1 MHKIKTM
8 ININKQIAKPASR
21 SNKAGDFFGK
31 LFQIRDQIHL
41 THLNVSGIGSYAAHK
56 ALNEFYDELL
66 DLLDTL
72 IESYQ
77 GKYDLVDISIPAS
90 EKVDPITALE
100 DLTSL
105 TDSGMA
111 YIMFKE
117 TWIQNQIDEISTL
130 AYQTL
135 YKLKNLK

>member
-1 MHKIKTM
+1 M
-8 ININKQIAKPASR
+8 ININKQIAKSA
-21 SNKAGDFFGK
+21 NKNIKAGEFFGK
-31 LFQIRDQIHL
+31 LFQIRDEIHL
-41 THLNVSGIGSYAAHK
+41 THLNVSGIGSYATHK
-56 ALNEFYDELL
+56 ALNEFYDEIL
-66 DLLDTL
+66 DLMDSL

-77 GKYDLVDISIPAS
+77 GKYGLTEINIPAS
-90 EKVDPITALE
+90 EKVDPITAIENLVK
-100 DLTSL
+100 L

>member
-1 MHKIKTM
+1 M
-8 ININKQIAKPASR
+8 INISKQIVKPA
-21 SNKAGDFFGK
+21 NKNVKVSDFFGK

-41 THLNVSGIGSYAAHK
+41 THLNVSGIGSYASHK
-56 ALNEFYDELL
+56 ALNKFYNGIL
-66 DLLDTL
+66 DLTDSL

-77 GKYDLVDISIPAS
+77 GKYGILDISVPMS
-90 EKVDPITALE
+90 EKVDAIEAIENLVRLV
-100 DLTSL
+100 DGGSV
-105 TDSGMA
+105 

-117 TWIQNQIDEISTL
+117 TWIQNQLDEISTL

>member
-1 MHKIKTM
+1 M
-8 ININKQIAKPASR
+8 INISKQIAKPA
-21 SNKAGDFFGK
+21 NKNVKVSDFFGK

-41 THLNVSGIGSYAAHK
+41 THLNISGIGSYASHK
-56 ALNEFYDELL
+56 ALNEFYDGIL
-66 DLLDTL
+66 DLTDSL

-77 GKYDLVDISIPAS
+77 GKYGILDISVPMS
-90 EKVDPITALE
+90 EKVDAIEAIENLVRLV
-100 DLTSL
+100 DGGSV
-105 TDSGMA
+105 

-117 TWIQNQIDEISTL
+117 TWIQNQLDEISTL

>member
-1 MHKIKTM
+1 M
-8 ININKQIAKPASR
+8 INISKQIVKPA
-21 SNKAGDFFGK
+21 NKNVKVSDFFGK

-41 THLNVSGIGSYAAHK
+41 THLNISGIGSYASHK
-56 ALNEFYDELL
+56 ALNEFYDGIL
-66 DLLDTL
+66 DLTDSL

-77 GKYDLVDISIPAS
+77 GKYGILDISVPMS
-90 EKVDPITALE
+90 EKVDAIEAIENLVRLV
-100 DLTSL
+100 DGGSV
-105 TDSGMA
+105 

-117 TWIQNQIDEISTL
+117 TWIQNQLDEISTL

>member
-1 MHKIKTM
+1 M
-8 ININKQIAKPASR
+8 ININKQVSKPLNKSI
-21 SNKAGDFFGK
+21 KAGDFFGK
-31 LFQIRDQIHL
+31 LFQLRDQIHL

-66 DLLDTL
+66 DLIDSL

-90 EKVDPITALE
+90 EKVDAVSALE
-100 DLTSL
+100 ELARL
-105 TDSGMA
+105 TDSGSA

-117 TWIQNQIDEISTL
+117 TWIQNQIDEISALT
-130 AYQTL
+130 YQTL